1 MNLYYLFN
9 ELLDRIFGHR
19 HEMSTTTKW
28 LLIGFVLVF
37 FGLWFFQALSSNSMQ
52 KQINGA
58 LLSNQAIDIKNL
70 VTQDKAGAT
79 FICIV
84 PNKSLI
90 QDNKQM
96 RDHLSTHQ
104 IKKLNRKLNPIW
116 RIMADDWHVV
126 AIYGQSY
133 RYYRINQTNPE
144 YLGTQCLRASDHPKI
159 MLMPTSAGSRIFY
172 VEALGRSGAEHLPNA
187 YYK

>member
-28 LLIGFVLVF
+28 LLTGFVLVF

-58 LLSNQAIDIKNL
+58 LLSNQAIDVKNL

-104 IKKLNRKLNPIW
+104 IKKLNRKLNQYGESWLMIGTWWRYMGKVIAIIGLTKPILN
-116 RIMADDWHVV
+116 ILAH
-126 AIYGQSY
+126 
-133 RYYRINQTNPE
+133 
-144 YLGTQCLRASDHPKI
+144 
-159 MLMPTSAGSRIFY
+159 
-172 VEALGRSGAEHLPNA
+172 NA
-187 YYK
+187 